1 MVSMAADMEIVV
13 VADKVVI
20 WAIVVVT
27 VAVEEKI
34 ADMAVVE
41 IMDVVATVDMVVVIG
56 AAGMITKRLIT
67 GFSKKRGLFVFM
79 ELNLC

>member
-1 MVSMAADMEIVV
+1 MAADMEIVA

-34 ADMAVVE
+34 ADNMAVVE